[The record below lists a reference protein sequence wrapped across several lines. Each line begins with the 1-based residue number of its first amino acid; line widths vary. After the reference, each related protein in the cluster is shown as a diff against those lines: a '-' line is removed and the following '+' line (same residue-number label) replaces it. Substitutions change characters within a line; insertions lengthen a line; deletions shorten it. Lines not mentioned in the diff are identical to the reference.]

1 MIAQP
6 ALALVTDTFQPQAT
20 KSGPTAEERFVL
32 ADYVKDLKARGF
44 CKLDSAA
51 SDKTQL
57 YNRFDGQSL
66 PLSFIGND
74 FHSWLYRNNKTCDF
88 YEVAYIL
95 RTLRHVVGSKFIPI
109 RGPYYVDPE
118 TRCTWI
124 NVYRAYQPTT
134 DSAEVSPLFLDYLG
148 RLAPDP
154 AERKVMVQWL
164 AHIFQRPGQR
174 PSWHLMLPSDTGT
187 GKGFLVEEI
196 LHPLLHHTS
205 VVSSFSK
212 ITAQFSTLVEDN
224 ILVLLDDCKAK
235 SDTLHT
241 QLKSLL
247 SEERQYVERKKL
259 QGKMVQT
266 YARFILAS
274 NEAKPLHLDESER
287 RWFVL
292 KYLAHR
298 VDRAETQGAIRAL
311 ADWLELP
318 GSLCKVYNY
327 FLACD
332 LTDFNHKNPP
342 ITDSLRAIVEMGRCA
357 YALFLEEYTADRKLF
372 TRAELVKDLQEDG
385 MSKPS
390 DQHLPH
396 LIRDAGYVRSRPV
409 INGTQHS
416 GIYHPVGMPL
426 EEIRATL
433 EAIAF

>member
-6 ALALVTDTFQPQAT
+6 ALALVTDTFQAQPL
-20 KSGPTAEERFVL
+20 KSGPSAEEKTVL
-32 ADYVKDLKARGF
+32 AAYVQDLKARGF

-74 FHSWLYRNNKTCDF
+74 FNSWLYRNKKACDF
-88 YEVAYIL
+88 FEAGYSL
-95 RTLRHVVGSKFIPI
+95 KTLRHVVGSKFIPI
-109 RGPYYVDPE
+109 RSPYYVDPD

-124 NVYRAYQPTT
+124 NVYRAYAPTT
-134 DSAEVSPLFLDYLG
+134 DSAEVSPLLLEYLE

-154 AERKVMVQWL
+154 AERKVMVQWI
-164 AHIFQRPGQR
+164 AHLFQRPGER

-212 ITAQFSTLVEDN
+212 ITGQFSTLVEDN
-224 ILVLLDDCKAK
+224 LLVLLDDCKAK
-235 SDTLHT
+235 SDSVQT

-259 QGKMVQT
+259 QGKMVRT

-292 KYLAHR
+292 KYLAHK
-298 VDRAETQGAIRAL
+298 VDRAETQQFIKDL
-311 ADWLELP
+311 ANWLELP

-327 FLACD
+327 FQTRD

-357 YALFLEEYTADRKLF
+357 YAVFFKEYTADRKLF
-372 TRAELVKDLQEDG
+372 TKAELVAALRAEE

-396 LIRDAGYVRSRPV
+396 LIRDAGYVRSRPFV
-409 INGTQHS
+409 NSKQHG

-426 EEIRATL
+426 AEIRATL
-433 EAIAF
+433 EADTF

>member
-1 MIAQP
+1 M
-6 ALALVTDTFQPQAT
+6 
-20 KSGPTAEERFVL
+20 
-32 ADYVKDLKARGF
+32 KDLKARGF

-74 FHSWLYRNNKTCDF
+74 FNSWLYQTGKTCDF
-88 YEVAYIL
+88 YEASYIL
-95 RTLRHVVGSKFIPI
+95 KTLRHVVGSKFIPI
-109 RGPYYVDPE
+109 RSPYYVDPD

-124 NVYRAYQPTT
+124 NVYRAYEATT
-134 DSAEVSPLFLDYLG
+134 DSAEVSPLFLEYLE

-164 AHIFQRPGQR
+164 GHLFQHPEQR

-187 GKGFLVEEI
+187 GKGFLIEEI

-212 ITAQFSTLVEDN
+212 ITGQFSTLVEDN
-224 ILVLLDDCKAK
+224 LLVLLDDCKAK
-235 SDTLHT
+235 SDSVQT

-247 SEERQYVERKKL
+247 SEERQYVERKKQ
-259 QGKMVQT
+259 QGKMVNT

-274 NEAKPLHLDESER
+274 NEARPLHLDESER

-292 KYLAHR
+292 KYLEHK
-298 VDRAETQGAIRAL
+298 VDRAETQQFIKSL

-327 FLACD
+327 FLAVSLD
-332 LTDFNHKNPP
+332 DFNHKNPP
-342 ITDSLRAIVEMGRCA
+342 ITDSLRAIVEMSRCA
-357 YALFLEEYTADRKLF
+357 YAVFLEEYTADRKVF
-372 TRAELVKDLQEDG
+372 TKAELVAAMRLEEL
-385 MSKPS
+385 SKPS

-396 LIRDAGYVRSRPV
+396 LIRDAGYKRSRPF
-409 INGTQHS
+409 INGVQHG

-433 EAIAF
+433 EAVTF

>member
-6 ALALVTDTFQPQAT
+6 SLALVTDSFQPQSP
-20 KSGPTAEERFVL
+20 KSGPSAEEKIVL
-32 ADYVKDLKARGF
+32 AAYVQDLKARGF

-74 FHSWLYRNNKTCDF
+74 FNSWLYRNKKTCDF
-88 YEVAYIL
+88 CEPGYIL
-95 RTLRHVVGSKFIPI
+95 KTLRHVVGSKFIPI
-109 RGPYYVDPE
+109 RSPYYVDPD

-124 NVYRAYQPTT
+124 NVYRAYITT
-134 DSAEVSPLFLDYLG
+134 TGSTDVSPLFLKYLE

-154 AERKVMVQWL
+154 AERKMMVQWI
-164 AHIFQRPGQR
+164 AHLFQHPEQR

-212 ITAQFSTLVEDN
+212 ITGQFSTLVEDN
-224 ILVLLDDCKAK
+224 LLVLLDDCKAK
-235 SDTLHT
+235 SDSVQT

-259 QGKMVQT
+259 QGKMVRT

-292 KYLAHR
+292 KYLAHKIG
-298 VDRAETQGAIRAL
+298 RAETQQFIKDL

-327 FLACD
+327 FLTRD
-332 LTDFNHKNPP
+332 LADFNHKNPP
-342 ITDSLRAIVEMGRCA
+342 MTDSLRAIVEMGRCA
-357 YALFLEEYTADRKLF
+357 YGLFLKEYTEDRKVF
-372 TRAELVKDLQEDG
+372 TRAELVAAMRLEEL
-385 MSKPS
+385 SKPS

-396 LIRDAGYVRSRPV
+396 LIRDAGYVRSRPL
-409 INGTQHS
+409 IGGKQHS
-416 GIYHPVGMPL
+416 GLYHPAGMSL
-426 EEIRATL
+426 DEIRAAL
-433 EAIAF
+433 EAVAF